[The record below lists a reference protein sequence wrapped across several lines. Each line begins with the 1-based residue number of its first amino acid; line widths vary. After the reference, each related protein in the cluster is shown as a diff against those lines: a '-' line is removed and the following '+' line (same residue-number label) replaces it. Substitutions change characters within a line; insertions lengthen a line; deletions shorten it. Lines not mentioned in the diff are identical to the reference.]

1 MTESYSQPV
10 GTLSPRL
17 NRSDAVRQFIR
28 RDKTPVAILL
38 MAALVGTLAGL
49 LGVAF
54 DKAVEWVQQ
63 QRLASLAQV
72 ADSWILVWPLAFI
85 LSAALAAG
93 CSVVVKPAAETS
105 LTTLRVAEMAVE
117 AGLPPSAV
125 LQVTAQADG
134 MPLLPSDPE
143 NGANRRIELL
153 LLTSQAEGLY
163 RELFGD
169 TQVRVEYRAEGAQ
182 LSAPES

>member
-1 MTESYSQPV
+1 
-10 GTLSPRL
+10 
-17 NRSDAVRQFIR
+17 VRQFIR

-85 LSAALAAG
+85 LSAALAA
-93 CSVVVKPAAETS
+93 
-105 LTTLRVAEMAVE
+105 
-117 AGLPPSAV
+117 
-125 LQVTAQADG
+125 
-134 MPLLPSDPE
+134 LLPRTQDVPE
-143 NGANRRIELL
+143 AARLAKDYLVRAIARSGELEVGSGHGPVQHFHPWWPA
-153 LLTSQAEGLY
+153 SQ
-163 RELFGD
+163 
-169 TQVRVEYRAEGAQ
+169 
-182 LSAPES
+182 